1 VQSRSTKRIP
11 RQNLATDAAVAG
23 ARRAADD
30 TRRDASSYGSGARHV
45 NVFFDFTDLELYYYH
60 GSLAAIETMS
70 DIPSDLAQLRRRIDE
85 VDDRLQDLLVER
97 LEIVSRIAAHKRGN
111 DNVAAHQPAREAQ
124 IIRRLVS
131 RYHGLFPP
139 ATLVRMWRELLAAT
153 TRLQGRFTIAVYAPP
168 EAQGF
173 WDIARDHYGSH
184 TPMLTFRS
192 TAQVI
197 RALTEGHAAIGVL
210 PMPEE
215 EDPDPWWRHLLS
227 THDHAPHVIARLP
240 FGARGNARSDSADA
254 LAIGYGGQHETGRD
268 RTLIATENAPDI
280 SRGRMF
286 ATLSALGLACTF
298 MASCEHA
305 EGVNTLIEIDGFL
318 PITDPRFA
326 RLREQFGPALYRLL
340 GFGGYAVPLSA
351 AELAPP
357 RISEAP
363 TSAGS
368 AAAAAR
374 G

>member
-1 VQSRSTKRIP
+1 MS
-11 RQNLATDAAVAG
+11 
-23 ARRAADD
+23 
-30 TRRDASSYGSGARHV
+30 
-45 NVFFDFTDLELYYYH
+45 
-60 GSLAAIETMS
+60 ET
-70 DIPSDLAQLRRRIDE
+70 PSDLEQLRRRIDE

-97 LEIVSRIAAHKRGN
+97 IEIVARVAAHKRGHAS
-111 DNVAAHQPAREAQ
+111 VAAHQPAREAE
-124 IIRRLVS
+124 IIRRLIS
-131 RYHGLFPP
+131 RNHGSFPP

-153 TRLQGRFTIAVYAPP
+153 TRLQGPFTIAVYAPP

-184 TPMLTFRS
+184 TPMLTYRS

-210 PMPEE
+210 PMPTE
-215 EDPDPWWRHLLS
+215 EDLDPWWRHLLS
-227 THDHAPHVIARLP
+227 THHNAPHVVARLP
-240 FGARGNARSDSADA
+240 FGARGNARSDGADA
-254 LAIGYGGQHETGRD
+254 LAIGRGGRQETGRD

-305 EGVNTLIEIDGFL
+305 EGVNTLIEIDGFV
-318 PITDPRFA
+318 PVSDPRLE
-326 RLREQFGPALYRLL
+326 RLRGQLGPALYRLL

-351 AELAPP
+351 AELSPP

-363 TSAGS
+363 TSAGIV
-368 AAAAAR
+368 AAAAK